1 MQKSGVQLRSAAFQA
16 VAFAAAKIFVEAARS
31 GTRQLSRAS
40 IIRGLEQLRN
50 YATGVIAPVTF
61 GPNRRTGA
69 SGSYIVKID
78 LDKKQY
84 VPVSDRIVAESQ

>member
-1 MQKSGVQLRSAAFQA
+1 M
-16 VAFAAAKIFVEAARS
+16 AKAQDYLGKRVGRDVNMISISVDPRT
-31 GTRQLSRAS
+31 G

-84 VPVSDRIVAESQ
+84 VPVSDRIAPKASNQ